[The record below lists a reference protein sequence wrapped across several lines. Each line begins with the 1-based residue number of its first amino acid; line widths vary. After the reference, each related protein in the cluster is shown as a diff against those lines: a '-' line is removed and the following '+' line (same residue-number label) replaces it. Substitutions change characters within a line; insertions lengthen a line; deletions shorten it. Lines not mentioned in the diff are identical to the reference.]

1 MGAHTWNIIGLVLVM
16 VGVIVLFAFG
26 MPYRVR
32 SGGAIN
38 LILNERDDAAEDRD
52 RPFGSAGRLSPTLKE
67 DDVL

>member
-38 LILNERDDAAEDRD
+38 LIFNERKREEAYGGFPRQWGIPEPRQ
-52 RPFGSAGRLSPTLKE
+52 FL
-67 DDVL
+67 